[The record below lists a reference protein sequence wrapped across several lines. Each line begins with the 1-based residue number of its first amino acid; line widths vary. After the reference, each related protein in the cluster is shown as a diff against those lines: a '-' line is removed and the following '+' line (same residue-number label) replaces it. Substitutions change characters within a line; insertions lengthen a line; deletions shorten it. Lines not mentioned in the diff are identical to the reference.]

1 MAFRSAKELVKK
13 WGQAPRDG
21 VILPVV
27 RIGRR
32 SQSPFFHK
40 LGAKGDTRE
49 QNLGVL
55 RKCRETPIW
64 LAFSIRG
71 LWRSYGL
78 PAERCWRMRPRH
90 SWLAGWRPSKSRSPS
105 PKRIECWRKWPT
117 ASAIE
122 SCWAQ
127 GTVLD
132 PQTARI
138 ALLAGAE
145 FIVAP
150 NVNLNVIRLCR
161 HYDKLVAPGAF
172 TATEVIRAW
181 EAGADMVKVFPSDGV
196 GPGYLK
202 ALKGPLP
209 QVRLMPTGGVN
220 LQTAADFLRAGACA
234 LGIGGSLV
242 KPKALKDH
250 DMGRIK
256 ALARQYIEIV
266 KRKPAM
272 GSPGWCKRRGDSD
285 VYQPP
290 TARRGCARICGPE
303 ERAEFPRILNNPG

>member
-1 MAFRSAKELVKK
+1 MSRDANLARVLNSGIVAILR
-13 WGQAPRDG
+13 APSGEMLADAAEALLAGG
-21 VILPVV
+21 VEAIEVTFTVPKAHRVLEKVADRLGDRIL
-27 RIGRR
+27 
-32 SQSPFFHK
+32 
-40 LGAKGDTRE
+40 LGA
-49 QNLGVL
+49 
-55 RKCRETPIW
+55 
-64 LAFSIRG
+64 
-71 LWRSYGL
+71 
-78 PAERCWRMRPRH
+78 
-90 SWLAGWRPSKSRSPS
+90 
-105 PKRIECWRKWPT
+105 
-117 ASAIE
+117 
-122 SCWAQ
+122 

-161 HYDKLVAPGAF
+161 RYDKLVAPGAF

-242 KPKALKDH
+242 EPKALKDH
-250 DMGRIK
+250 DMGRIE

-266 KRKPAM
+266 KKTRH
-272 GSPGWCKRRGDSD
+272 G
-285 VYQPP
+285 
-290 TARRGCARICGPE
+290 
-303 ERAEFPRILNNPG
+303 